1 MEGFQ
6 ISEGRRNI
14 DKRRK
19 RSKKKRQ
26 GETQRVKPANICTS
40 ISERVTTRDTLSK
53 GGKGVGQ
60 RREREMETKERER
73 KARDRE
79 IEETGE
85 RAQLISQNVRE
96 RREERGESTAQCF
109 QEHGCRQ

>member
-6 ISEGRRNI
+6 ISEGRRNT
-14 DKRRK
+14 DKKRK

-53 GGKGVGQ
+53 GGKGVDRGGSERWRQ
-60 RREREMETKERER
+60 RRERER
-73 KARDRE
+73 
-79 IEETGE
+79 
-85 RAQLISQNVRE
+85 
-96 RREERGESTAQCF
+96 
-109 QEHGCRQ
+109 